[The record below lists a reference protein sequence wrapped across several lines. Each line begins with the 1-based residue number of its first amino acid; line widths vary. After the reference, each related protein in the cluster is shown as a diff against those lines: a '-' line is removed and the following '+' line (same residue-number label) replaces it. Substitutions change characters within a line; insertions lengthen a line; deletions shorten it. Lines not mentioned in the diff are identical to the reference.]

1 MTMTLKVETENVKK
15 ENVNLDTIEQL
26 KSQVRRQDWN
36 TINIEMLNV

>member
-36 TINIEMLNV
+36 TINIEKLNV

>member
-1 MTMTLKVETENVKK
+1 MTMTLKVETANVKK

-26 KSQVRRQDWN
+26 KSQVRRQYWN

>member
-1 MTMTLKVETENVKK
+1 MTMTLKVETANVKK